1 MTAGTFMH
9 DSHLPLKTWFL
20 AAHVVGTHSNGIS
33 ALQLQGQLG
42 IGSYK
47 TA

>member
-1 MTAGTFMH
+1 MH
-9 DSHLPLKTWFL
+9 RSHLPLKTWLL
-20 AAHVVGTHSNGIS
+20 AAHGAATHSGGIS
-33 ALQLQGQLG
+33 ALQLQAQLG

>member
-1 MTAGTFMH
+1 MH
-9 DSHLPLKTWFL
+9 RSHLALKTWFL
-20 AAHVVGTHSNGIS
+20 AAHIVATLSNGIS